1 MLAWLRTR
9 LSALLPDPRALRA
22 DTSKLRLD
30 PRRLRLGGLLALINV
45 AMVIVV
51 VAVIAASA
59 AGLLRD
65 LATENALATVQ
76 LRGALAREEVRRVG
90 EDTLT
95 SARLL
100 AERPTLIR
108 LIDERRVGA
117 IVPFLARYCETG
129 HSDGCAVV
137 HDGQVVAQAGAA
149 IPWAEVTA
157 PFIGTVTKSGTDG
170 DGVLTLIGAL
180 VIAGLGFLAFGS
192 RRSRGA
198 IIGSLVVAGLIALV
212 AVVDMVDVSSRIA
225 DVEDQDLAVSAS
237 IGIGL
242 WVVLLGAGVAIVGC
256 VLRLTGPKGRAGV

>member
-1 MLAWLRTR
+1 MAVGQEPGWYADPWQQASHRWWNGQQWTSDVRTQPAAGPATPPPIVASAQGTAAAAVSGSPVVPWLFF
-9 LSALLPDPRALRA
+9 
-22 DTSKLRLD
+22 
-30 PRRLRLGGLLALINV
+30 GGA
-45 AMVIVV
+45 AAVV
-51 VAVIAASA
+51 VGS
-59 AGLLRD
+59 LL
-65 LATENALATVQ
+65 
-76 LRGALAREEVRRVG
+76 
-90 EDTLT
+90 
-95 SARLL
+95 
-100 AERPTLIR
+100 
-108 LIDERRVGA
+108 
-117 IVPFLARYCETG
+117 
-129 HSDGCAVV
+129 
-137 HDGQVVAQAGAA
+137 
-149 IPWAEVTA
+149 PWAEVTA